1 MVDSKQP
8 QKRVGVDDKMPFAE
22 RFEGA
27 FCASGGGDVE
37 FVFAERLGGDVFE
50 GVVAMDLRL
59 FKVAF
64 FRILWFGVGT
74 ATNSSARVRAGG

>member
-8 QKRVGVDDKMPFAE
+8 QNRVGVDDKLPFAE
-22 RFEGA
+22 RFEEA
-27 FCASGGGDVE
+27 FCAGGGVDVE
-37 FVFAERLGGDVFE
+37 LVFAERLGGLVFE
-50 GVVAMDLRL
+50 GVVAIDLRF

-64 FRILWFGVGT
+64 LRIIWFGVGT